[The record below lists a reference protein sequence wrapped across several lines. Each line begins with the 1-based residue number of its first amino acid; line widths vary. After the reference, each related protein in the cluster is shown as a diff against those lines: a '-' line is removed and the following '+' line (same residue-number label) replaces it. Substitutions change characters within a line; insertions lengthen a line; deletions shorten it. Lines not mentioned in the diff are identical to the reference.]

1 MDTLQP
7 ALLAGKTDSVGA
19 KGEGASGRVA
29 STSWLYPPILS
40 MIDAPPVERGVRPG
54 VANEGVLDAASF
66 DAIEADSLFDAINHA
81 RTRIG
86 RATLY
91 RSLAKPPPDGA
102 LARNKQEALRELE
115 SNPSLEQALTSFV
128 DALVSGE
135 KGLYR
140 LLYGRFVGGGFLSGA
155 NQNMEPLDF
164 EGYGYEEYVA
174 GTGFAVDLVR
184 GAAELPQPK
193 STYLR
198 DLFDD
203 IRDFGL
209 SRTYSLMKGP
219 VYPVNGDFL
228 TREEK
233 PRYLPA
239 FRFIPSA
246 VKPIP
251 SLLGIAGLATAMYF
265 SDSILA
271 GAGHMKFALLI
282 LLLPVI
288 PMILSSIATSDRDT
302 IIYPLRKQF
311 KSSPE
316 LARGLDALGLIDE
329 LLAFRRYAQTC
340 GGDVVLPEIVDADRH
355 GLQVQQ
361 VRNPVLGK
369 GNPTYVPNQIPIDDT
384 GRLLV
389 ITGPN
394 SGGKTAYCKTVAQV
408 QLLGQIGCYV
418 PAVKAQL
425 VPAEHIFYQVPD
437 PGRLDGK
444 MGRFGHELSRTR
456 EIFFNATPRSLVVL
470 DELGEG
476 TTYEEKMEISEYI
489 LKGFHSLGASTLL
502 VTHNHEL
509 CQRLR
514 DEGMGQYLQ
523 VEFAEGKPTHRLIPG
538 VSKVSHADRVAAAL
552 GFSRDDVEKHLA
564 TRSSG
569 AVA

>member
-1 MDTLQP
+1 MNTLS
-7 ALLAGKTDSVGA
+7 ASKTDSVSA
-19 KGEGASGRVA
+19 REECASGRST
-29 STSWLYPPILS
+29 STSWSYPPILS
-40 MIDAPPVERGVRPG
+40 TIDTPPAERRVHPG
-54 VANEGVLDAASF
+54 AANEGVLDAASF
-66 DAIEADSLFDAINHA
+66 DAIEADSLFDAINHTK
-81 RTRIG
+81 TRIG
-86 RATLY
+86 RAVLY
-91 RSLAKPPPDGA
+91 RSLAKPPADGV
-102 LARNKQEALRELE
+102 LARNKQEALQELE
-115 SNPSLEQALTSFV
+115 SNPGLEQVLTRFV

-155 NQNMEPLDF
+155 NQNMGPLDF

-184 GAAELPQPK
+184 GAVELPQPK

-198 DLFDD
+198 DLLDD
-203 IRDFGL
+203 IRDFGR

-233 PRYLPA
+233 PRYLPV
-239 FRFIPSA
+239 FRFVPSS

-251 SLLGIAGLATAMYF
+251 SLLGIAGLGATMYF
-265 SDSILA
+265 SDSIMA

-282 LLLPVI
+282 MTLPVI

-311 KSSPE
+311 KNSPE

-329 LLAFRRYAQTC
+329 LLAFRCYAMAF
-340 GGDVVLPEIVDADRH
+340 GSDIVLPDIVDADRH
-355 GLQVQQ
+355 SLQVQQ
-361 VRNPVLGK
+361 IRNPVLGK
-369 GNPTYVPNQIPIDDT
+369 GNPAYVPNQVPIDAT

-394 SGGKTAYCKTVAQV
+394 SGGKTAYCKTVAQI

-418 PAVKAQL
+418 PAAKAQM

-444 MGRFGHELSRTR
+444 MGRFGHELARTR

-509 CQRLR
+509 CQRLHN
-514 DEGMGQYLQ
+514 EGMGQYLQ
-523 VEFAEGKPTHRLIPG
+523 VEFSGGRPTHRLIPG

-564 TRSSG
+564 TRGSG
-569 AVA
+569 EVV